1 MTSVGLRS
9 RAVALLALLLPLA
22 IVAAPPTAA
31 QDDWALLS
39 ESGAIALIRH
49 ASAPGSGDPAGFDLN
64 DCATQRNLD
73 AQGRAEARA
82 IGEAFRSRGIA
93 VGAVRSSQWC
103 RALETAQLAFPGR
116 VQPDPAF
123 NSFFANSA
131 AGPQT
136 TARAIAVLSAWTGP
150 GVLVAVSHQVNIT
163 ALTGVVAGEGAGV
176 IVRMQD
182 GRPVVTGRLPPPEVD

>member
-1 MTSVGLRS
+1 MMALGRPQLVL
-9 RAVALLALLLPLA
+9 ALLALLLPLA
-22 IVAAPPTAA
+22 VVTAPPAAA

-39 ESGAIALIRH
+39 EAGAIVLFRH
-49 ASAPGSGDPAGFDLN
+49 ARAPGSGDPVGFDLD
-64 DCATQRNLD
+64 DCTTQRNLD
-73 AQGRAEARA
+73 AAGRAEARA

-103 RALETAQLAFPGR
+103 RAVETAQLAFPGR

-131 AGPQT
+131 AEPQT
-136 TARAIAVLSAWTGP
+136 TARAIGVLSAWTGP
-150 GVLVAVSHQVNIT
+150 GVLVVVSHQVNIT

-176 IVRMQD
+176 IIKMRD
-182 GRPVVTGRLPPPEVD
+182 GRPVVTGRLPPPGVG